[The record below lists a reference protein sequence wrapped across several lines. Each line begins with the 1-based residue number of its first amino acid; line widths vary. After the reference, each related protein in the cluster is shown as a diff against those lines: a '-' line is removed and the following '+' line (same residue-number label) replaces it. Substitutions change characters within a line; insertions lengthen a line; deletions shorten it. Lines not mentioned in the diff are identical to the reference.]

1 MDEAEQIDAL
11 QNELLNVISRFQQE
25 FDAIKLPQIV
35 WVLEQIKLAYVGV
48 DVEFEMEMDIDLDD
62 DEDEPGSDLV

>member
-25 FDAIKLPQIV
+25 FDAIKLPQVV

-48 DVEFEMEMDIDLDD
+48 DVEFEMEMDL
-62 DEDEPGSDLV
+62 DEDEPGDDPVS

>member
-11 QNELLNVISRFQQE
+11 QNELLNVIGRFQQE
-25 FDAIKLPQIV
+25 FDAIKLPQVV

-48 DVEFEMEMDIDLDD
+48 DVEFEMEMDL
-62 DEDEPGSDLV
+62 DEDEPGDDPVS